1 MKEKLNELKKLIENC
16 EVDGYYGNTHDIQ
29 DALNKLTEL
38 EQLTIPVVG
47 WRSEQLPDLDIK
59 KVNDILIMCKENNE
73 PLKTLISKIWNYG
86 VLHGI
91 NMGTKKNN

>member
-38 EQLTIPVVG
+38 EQLTIPIVVSSFCPCG
-47 WRSEQLPDLDIK
+47 KVTSTKDCNCPDTNFID
-59 KVNDILIMCKENNE
+59 DD
-73 PLKTLISKIWNYG
+73 
-86 VLHGI
+86 LH
-91 NMGTKKNN
+91 